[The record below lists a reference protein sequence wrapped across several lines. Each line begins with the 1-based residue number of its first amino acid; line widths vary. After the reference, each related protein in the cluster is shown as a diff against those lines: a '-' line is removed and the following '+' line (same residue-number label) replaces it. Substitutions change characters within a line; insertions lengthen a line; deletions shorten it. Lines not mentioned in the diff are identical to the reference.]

1 MWNFTCELEMS
12 GHLKF
17 TEYALDSKAS
27 IQCEASKLDLL
38 PSSFTLFTAVCCA
51 QMFGLQSQQCLVDM
65 FSLEFK
71 LKCILFLNI
80 REKEIKPSKSHPECF

>member
-38 PSSFTLFTAVCCA
+38 PSSFTLFTAVCCTR
-51 QMFGLQSQQCLVDM
+51 CLVYNHNNAWWT
-65 FSLEFK
+65 
-71 LKCILFLNI
+71 CFLQNLN
-80 REKEIKPSKSHPECF
+80 